1 MPPLD
6 KPPMAP
12 DVQAQQPGPN
22 IGPGMQ
28 QAQDQAKNDPIEMA
42 VKTCEKLLMGISDPT
57 FRPYAMK
64 AIASLKIGLG
74 MAKQQQPQSGG
85 MTSPPQGAG
94 AGGPPPVPTPPIPGQ
109 MPV

>member
-1 MPPLD
+1 
-6 KPPMAP
+6 
-12 DVQAQQPGPN
+12 
-22 IGPGMQ
+22 MQ

-74 MAKQQQPQSGG
+74 MVKQQQPQSSG
-85 MTSPPQGAG
+85 MTPPPQGAG
-94 AGGPPPVPTPPIPGQ
+94 AVDHLQFPHHRYRVRCRSKQ
-109 MPV
+109 